1 MGVWRR
7 GCSGRPRE
15 LLQERRA
22 VGAPT
27 AARRSVRLRPQAG
40 ARGDHRGSAVVDR
53 VDDLTC
59 IDSLQVDRGD
69 PEVGMPELPLD
80 NRQRD
85 AFVRHLDRMRVAEL
99 MRCEPPSDPGLGS

>member
-1 MGVWRR
+1 
-7 GCSGRPRE
+7 
-15 LLQERRA
+15 
-22 VGAPT
+22 
-27 AARRSVRLRPQAG
+27 
-40 ARGDHRGSAVVDR
+40 VVDR